1 MQEMERH
8 AILHVFFTLK
18 YIHMKTPLKKI
29 KVDIRTLSTLIFFV
43 NREYWIDIGS
53 ITCNYSQKPAF

>member
-43 NREYWIDIGS
+43 NREYWIDIDRE
-53 ITCNYSQKPAF
+53 